1 VEGWVTYKKK
11 KKKKE
16 EKVEE
21 EYKAHNGTPV
31 I

>member
-11 KKKKE
+11 KEKKE